1 MRRLLLMLVVTVLA
15 ATMMVCSSA
24 PPALAQND
32 PDDGEDIEIFCGPIS
47 EPEDADSEAYY
58 PGEEFACVAIP
69 KTRTRS

>member
-1 MRRLLLMLVVTVLA
+1 MRRLLLMLMVTVLA

-24 PPALAQND
+24 PALAQND

-58 PGEEFACVAIP
+58 PGEEFACVAMP
-69 KTRTRS
+69 PEEDQD

>member
-1 MRRLLLMLVVTVLA
+1 MVTVLA

-24 PPALAQND
+24 PALAQND

-58 PGEEFACVAIP
+58 PGEEFACVAMP
-69 KTRTRS
+69 PEEDQD